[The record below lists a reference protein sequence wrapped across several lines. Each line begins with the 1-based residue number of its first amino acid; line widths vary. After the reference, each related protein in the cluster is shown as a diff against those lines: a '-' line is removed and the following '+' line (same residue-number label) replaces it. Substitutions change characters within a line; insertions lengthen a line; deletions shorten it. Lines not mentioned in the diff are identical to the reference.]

1 MLSCR
6 RWWLFCGVV
15 LVGVVAPNGGVG
27 LSGLV
32 SVAAPQP
39 GASCNVVGRERVTGA
54 GTMRCMAARRGG
66 LRWRVVAKPV
76 ATTTSATTTTTT
88 TTTST
93 TSTTSVR
100 AVSTPPRIVS
110 SSVSSD
116 GKDLDVTI
124 ADMSPDTGVYAVQW
138 VFSGD
143 DFNAPT
149 TMRVAS
155 KTFSIPHLWCSH
167 SYTLRVFGMNASWQT
182 SDDFTNQNAT
192 SASAVFEATMPRCTA
207 SASAATTTT
216 VPPITYSITYNGNSP
231 TSGSVP
237 TDATAYASN
246 ATVTV
251 AGNSGTLARA
261 GYAFGGWCTTQ
272 PAAGAACS
280 GTSRAVAST
289 FSITSNSTLYA
300 VWTANTLTVTTDE
313 QSGSAIDNTT
323 TTTGA
328 SMSSPGTPTRT
339 GYVFSGWFT
348 ASTGGTAITFPHAH
362 GQTANFTLYAQWS
375 LVCVGAAACV
385 VGDTGPGGGIVFY
398 VAGSN
403 FTSTGSDCNTA
414 CRYLEAAPA
423 PGGGDVERSWST
435 NVSSNQTT
443 AVPAPGATATGI
455 GSGMA
460 NTNAIQAQTGNVAA
474 TSAAVHAYE
483 YSNGGKT
490 DWHLPSKDELNEL
503 CKYARTQTTGNTS
516 DTCTSSGTLRSGFK
530 NATYWSSSEYD
541 ADNPWGHYFLNGT
554 QGAGLNKSDARYVR
568 PVRAFG

>member
-1 MLSCR
+1 VLSFR

-155 KTFSIPHLWCSH
+155 KTFSIPYLWCAR
-167 SYTLRVFGMNASWQT
+167 SYTLRVFGMNAGWQT
-182 SDDFTNQNAT
+182 SDGFTNQNVT
-192 SASAVFEATMPRCTA
+192 STSAVFEATMPRCIA
-207 SASAATTTT
+207 SAAATTTT
-216 VPPITYSITYNGNSP
+216 V
-231 TSGSVP
+231 
-237 TDATAYASN
+237 A
-246 ATVTV
+246 
-251 AGNSGTLARA
+251 
-261 GYAFGGWCTTQ
+261 
-272 PAAGAACS
+272 
-280 GTSRAVAST
+280 
-289 FSITSNSTLYA
+289 
-300 VWTANTLTVTTDE
+300 LTCA
-313 QSGSAIDNTT
+313 Q
-323 TTTGA
+323 
-328 SMSSPGTPTRT
+328 
-339 GYVFSGWFT
+339 
-348 ASTGGTAITFPHAH
+348 GGTCA
-362 GQTANFTLYAQWS
+362 
-375 LVCVGAAACV
+375 VGN
-385 VGDTGPGGGIVFY
+385 TGPGGGVVFY

-414 CRYLEAAPA
+414 CKYLEAAPA
-423 PGGGDVERSWST
+423 DQSAGIVWA
-435 NVSSNQTT
+435 TT
-443 AVPAPGATATGI
+443 AAKCYANGSNSETGNCQANSIYSDTAGQAASRTAATAI
-455 GSGMA
+455 GMGMA
-460 NTNAIQAQTGNVAA
+460 NTNQIYARLTTAGSAETTTYAA
-474 TSAAVHAYE
+474 GIAWA

-503 CKYARTQTTGNTS
+503 CKYAKNTGQAAGAATV
-516 DTCTSSGTLRSGFK
+516 CSGGSVATDRGF
-530 NATYWSSSEYD
+530 ASARYWSSSEGSEWTAWRQHFD
-541 ADNPWGHYFLNGT
+541 TTNQIIDNKAFT
-554 QGAGLNKSDARYVR
+554 FRVR